1 MESNNDV
8 VLIIAGVLLVGII
21 LFVFNK
27 VNNRNK

>member
-27 VNNRNK
+27 VNNSNK